1 VAPRKATGSLHTSDR
16 PGVMESATAG
26 AEPGPKQVAATTTRV
41 MTAIRAVAKPSL
53 YRSARIALGAK
64 AGGYPCPMREF
75 RATDQYAPLGDQAR
89 AIGEIAA
96 SVGAGNR
103 FQTILGATGTGK
115 TATMAWTIEKLQR
128 PALVIA
134 HNKTLAA
141 QLCNEFREFFPENAV
156 EYFVSY
162 YDYYQPEA
170 YVPQA
175 DLYIEKDSS
184 QNDDIARLR
193 LSATS
198 SLMTRRDVVVVASVS
213 CIYGLGSPEEWRERV
228 LILETGQEFDRDEV
242 LRKLIESQYVRN
254 DTVLGR
260 GRFRVKG
267 DVVEIQPANIE
278 TAYRISFFG
287 DEVEQITHFDP
298 MTGEVYAKLDNLV
311 VWPATEYV
319 TSKPT
324 IERAVDEL
332 RAELE
337 EQVARFEGDGR
348 MLEAHRIR
356 QRTEYDLE
364 MMKELGFCSGIENY
378 SRVLE
383 GRPPGSHP
391 FTLID
396 YFPDDLV
403 IFVDESHQ
411 TVPQLGGMYE
421 GDRSRKQTLVDYGFR
436 LPSALDNRPLRFDEF
451 LGKVPQLVFV
461 SATPGAFEL
470 TRSKVVAEQL
480 IRPTGVVDPEVELRP
495 TKNQIDD
502 LLNEIRRREE
512 ASERVLVTTLTK
524 KMSEDLTDYLLEAG
538 VKARYLHSEID
549 TLDRIAIIR
558 ELRLGEYDVLVGVN
572 LLREGLDLPEVS
584 LVAVLDADKEGF
596 LRGKT
601 ALVQTTGRA
610 ARNVNGKVILYADKR
625 TEAIIGAMEET
636 NRRRAYQI
644 AYNEEHGIVPQTI
657 VKGVSDIAELLAL
670 ESPHVPRSRRR
681 RGKTEVEGMAPD
693 ELEKLVVTL
702 EEEMYLA
709 AEELRFEYAAKL
721 RDEIKE
727 LRRELMALGQF
738 AAEPTPQPTA

>member
-1 VAPRKATGSLHTSDR
+1 VTKKTLATLAFVARPFDTTDVYAPTGDQ
-16 PGVMESATAG
+16 P
-26 AEPGPKQVAATTTRV
+26 
-41 MTAIRAVAKPSL
+41 TAI
-53 YRSARIALGAK
+53 
-64 AGGYPCPMREF
+64 
-75 RATDQYAPLGDQAR
+75 D
-89 AIGEIAA
+89 EIAA
-96 SVGAGNR
+96 SIEEGNR
-103 FQTILGATGTGK
+103 FQTLLGATGTGK
-115 TATMAWTIEKLQR
+115 TATMAWIIEKVQR

-170 YVPQA
+170 YIPQA

-193 LSATS
+193 LAATS
-198 SLMTRRDVVVVASVS
+198 SLLTRRDTVVVASVS
-213 CIYGLGSPEEWRERV
+213 CIYGIGSPEEWRERV
-228 LILETGQEFDRDEV
+228 LILEVGEEHDRDEV

-267 DVVEIQPANIE
+267 DIVEIQPANLE
-278 TAYRISFFG
+278 TAYRVSFFG
-287 DEVEQITHFDP
+287 DDVEQITHFDP
-298 MTGEVYAKLDNLV
+298 LSGEVYARLDNLV
-311 VWPATEYV
+311 IWPATEYV
-319 TSKPT
+319 TSRPT
-324 IERAVDEL
+324 VDRAIDEI

-337 EQVARFEGDGR
+337 EQVAKFEAEGR

-356 QRTEYDLE
+356 QRTEYDME
-364 MMKELGFCSGIENY
+364 MLKELGFTSGIENY
-378 SRVLE
+378 SRILE

-396 YFPDDLV
+396 YFPDDFV
-403 IFVDESHQ
+403 VFVDESHQ
-411 TVPQLGGMYE
+411 TIPQLGGMYE
-421 GDRSRKQTLVDYGFR
+421 GDRSRKTTLVEYGFR

-461 SATPGAFEL
+461 SATPGPFEMS
-470 TRSKVVAEQL
+470 RSKVIAEQL
-480 IRPTGVVDPEVELRP
+480 IRPTGVVDPDVELRP

-502 LLNEIRRREE
+502 LLNEIKHREE
-512 ASERVLVTTLTK
+512 AGERVLVTTLTK
-524 KMSEDLTDYLLEAG
+524 KMAEDLTDYLLEAG

-584 LVAVLDADKEGF
+584 MVAVLDADKEGF
-596 LRGKT
+596 LRGRT
-601 ALVQTTGRA
+601 SLIQTIGRA
-610 ARNVNGKVILYADKR
+610 ARNVNGKVLLYADKT
-625 TEAIIGAMEET
+625 TEAIKEAMSET
-636 NRRRAYQI
+636 NRRRSYQL
-644 AYNEEHGIVPQTI
+644 AYNEEHGIVSETI

-670 ESPHVPRSRRR
+670 ESPHVPASRRR
-681 RGKTEVEGMAPD
+681 RGKAEVEGMSRD

-721 RDEIKE
+721 RDEVKE
-727 LRRELMALGQF
+727 LRRELTAL
-738 AAEPTPQPTA
+738 AEA